1 MYIQVILKLNQE
13 EKWLSN
19 KSLISWKIWTVCV
32 QFRRCQIGMQ
42 FWWEKQMMSE
52 EFINYFYQKNSWLC
66 HHWLSEI
73 LNESIV
79 HPLKEWTGKTIY
91 LNFSSIF
98 GDFFLK
104 FFEEEV
110 SDYLSWPDSY
120 VLYVCAHNYAQN
132 FHQGDCMQSSSKVVD
147 SKFSI

>member
-1 MYIQVILKLNQE
+1 MIMGGNSRFNQDNGTLEICFDKSYFQVNTSVLYVYEQFAFMYL
-13 EKWLSN
+13 
-19 KSLISWKIWTVCV
+19 
-32 QFRRCQIGMQ
+32 G
-42 FWWEKQMMSE
+42 
-52 EFINYFYQKNSWLC
+52 
-66 HHWLSEI
+66 
-73 LNESIV
+73 
-79 HPLKEWTGKTIY
+79 KEWTGKMIY
-91 LNFSSIF
+91 FNFGSIF